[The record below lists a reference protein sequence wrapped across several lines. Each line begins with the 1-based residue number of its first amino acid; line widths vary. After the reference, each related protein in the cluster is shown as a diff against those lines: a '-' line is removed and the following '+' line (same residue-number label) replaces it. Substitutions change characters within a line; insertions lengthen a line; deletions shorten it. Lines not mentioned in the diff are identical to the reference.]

1 MQEFVVGVGSGT
13 LAGSTSMGDG
23 GRGFIYGCGR
33 ATGWTRIGCAAGIV
47 TGAGVTV
54 GGAVMGRVGMD
65 EKNWGG
71 S

>member
-1 MQEFVVGVGSGT
+1 
-13 LAGSTSMGDG
+13 MGDG
-23 GRGFIYGCGR
+23 GHGFIYGCGR
-33 ATGWTRIGCAAGIV
+33 ATGWTRIGCVAGIV

-54 GGAVMGRVGMD
+54 GGAVVGRVGMD